1 MQQLIQRIG
10 NLGVSR
16 VSDFHEKRK
25 IQTLNYFN
33 LIVAFFL
40 LIGSSNAVFL
50 KSEYPI
56 WVQLAFFITA
66 LFCIYLN
73 YLGKYSLSLVVFTL
87 YINISLFFVNEY
99 YPFESG
105 AYLFYFPLTVTVV
118 LLNNPSIKDKFTVLH
133 FFISILFFLISVF
146 FDFTSIRN
154 HSIPPEQ
161 VNLLWY
167 YDVVFSVVCTAV
179 LSFMLNRLIV
189 NQNSEIINHLKQERE
204 IQGKLNA
211 SLKEKEILLAEV
223 HHRVKNNLSIIAALV
238 NMQHDKAKNNETK
251 EILNDTKSRIMSLSL
266 VHNMLYRS
274 HDLNKIYLHDY
285 VGSLVKELMITFN
298 KDQNIILKENYQDI
312 EISLDKAI
320 PVGLLVNEALTNIFK
335 HAFSQ
340 MTETPVICINLSESN
355 GIIVLE
361 INDNGRGINRD
372 NRRKEESES
381 LGMSLMQALTEQ
393 LDGKLKVS
401 TDKGVLIQLKFST
414 ETLQSKIHARN

>member
-25 IQTLNYFN
+25 VQTLNYFN

-298 KDQNIILKENYQDI
+298 KDQSIILKENYQDI

-361 INDNGRGINRD
+361 INDNGRGISGD
-372 NRRKEESES
+372 NRREEESQS
-381 LGMSLMQALTEQ
+381 LGMSLMHALTEQ

>member
-25 IQTLNYFN
+25 VQTLNYFN

-361 INDNGRGINRD
+361 INDNGIGISRD
-372 NRRKEESES
+372 NRRKEEAES
-381 LGMSLMQALTEQ
+381 LGMSLMHALTEQ

-401 TDKGVLIQLKFST
+401 TAKGVLIQLKFST

>member
-40 LIGSSNAVFL
+40 LVGSSNAVFL

-238 NMQHDKAKNNETK
+238 NMQHDKAKNHETK
-251 EILNDTKSRIMSLSL
+251 EILNDTKSRILSLSL

-361 INDNGRGINRD
+361 INDNGRGISRD